1 MGINFTKINLLT
13 FNVGLI
19 FLTVAIMQSHYYCF
33 FNFAILVSTQ
43 PMDEST
49 LAISYGFK
57 LMVQAIF
64 VDSTIHKENISN
76 AVSYFK

>member
-1 MGINFTKINLLT
+1 
-13 FNVGLI
+13 
-19 FLTVAIMQSHYYCF
+19 
-33 FNFAILVSTQ
+33 
-43 PMDEST
+43 MDEST

-76 AVSYFK
+76 AVSYFKWPVNGAQCFKNVIDLWVIQ